1 YRCQD
6 CLDFTMYCSGCILKG
21 HIALPLHWIKCW
33 NSRFCYF
40 ERSSLASI
48 GLVID
53 LGHHGTQ
60 CEFTYEIRECVIVDT
75 TGIHNVNVRLCSCG
89 TAVEDPLQFLRV
101 KWFPSSFKKPHT
113 LFTFTVLD
121 QFHSLTLQSKI
132 AAYDFCVALEHLTDN
147 SDCLTLQSCYEQFLL
162 LMRIWCHLKITK
174 RASCGLNPAGVEA
187 TAHGECAVECPVC
200 PHPEKNLPEDRE
212 TMPKETR
219 RICSLVLT
227 IDANFC
233 LRNKDWKIKRDFPLG
248 DGWAHWVPSRPYL
261 NHIKQY
267 GYQQAPV
274 CPNLCD
280 SELRAVDHAN
290 KQRSDGYV
298 ATGVGG
304 VVCAQHGLVRPN
316 GMGDLQKGERYVNM
330 DFIVLFTLMGATFT
344 RLILSY
350 DIACQWSQNLRE
362 RMDSQHTEAMQI
374 PDEIFILICFVIPK
388 FHIYGHGRA
397 CQDAYSL
404 NNLCGVGQT
413 NGEDPER
420 WWAHINPVSMSTR
433 LMGPGSQSDTIDDH
447 TCAWNWRKIVGLH
460 TCSFSSFPDTNRLLT
475 RCRAFLLSAK
485 HTALHARYSQNFPS
499 EVRDEW
505 EEWVG
510 AWEDD
515 RESQPNPYSR
525 TIICS
530 TMAEVRL
537 ELAQEEARDGAFGGE
552 EDDERMCVNSFL
564 YRGLELEEQQC
575 VFLRNLCL
583 RHPNQE
589 RTTLQAAELQ
599 EKRNTL
605 SRRILSW
612 CLVQNR
618 YMPGIF
624 TEARGQA
631 QVELQSEEQTLF
643 LPSHVTPAPRSI
655 SHLCAIEARLCV
667 AQADDALTETRR
679 LLRITLGLADYQ
691 WTQVSHGQGP
701 RTRAHA
707 VVDRYKAQ
715 LQLATEAYRMARK
728 ALVQLD
734 PLGSWIGRL
743 HELQDG
749 DIRWPTREE
758 GEVQGTRE
766 LSWIWLNVNPQEMQG
781 TSEEIGDSLRVEW
794 LRSHTRTARW
804 SEEHILVIDE
814 MNHVLCYLEWK
825 SSSWTVRIGKR
836 VAGPELDEGL
846 KAYAVKSAMMFGDM
860 KDCFRSHWSP

>member
-1 YRCQD
+1 
-6 CLDFTMYCSGCILKG
+6 
-21 HIALPLHWIKCW
+21 
-33 NSRFCYF
+33 
-40 ERSSLASI
+40 
-48 GLVID
+48 
-53 LGHHGTQ
+53 
-60 CEFTYEIRECVIVDT
+60 
-75 TGIHNVNVRLCSCG
+75 
-89 TAVEDPLQFLRV
+89 
-101 KWFPSSFKKPHT
+101 
-113 LFTFTVLD
+113 
-121 QFHSLTLQSKI
+121 
-132 AAYDFCVALEHLTDN
+132 
-147 SDCLTLQSCYEQFLL
+147 
-162 LMRIWCHLKITK
+162 
-174 RASCGLNPAGVEA
+174 
-187 TAHGECAVECPVC
+187 
-200 PHPEKNLPEDRE
+200 
-212 TMPKETR
+212 
-219 RICSLVLT
+219 
-227 IDANFC
+227 
-233 LRNKDWKIKRDFPLG
+233 
-248 DGWAHWVPSRPYL
+248 
-261 NHIKQY
+261 
-267 GYQQAPV
+267 
-274 CPNLCD
+274 
-280 SELRAVDHAN
+280 
-290 KQRSDGYV
+290 
-298 ATGVGG
+298 
-304 VVCAQHGLVRPN
+304 
-316 GMGDLQKGERYVNM
+316 
-330 DFIVLFTLMGATFT
+330 MGATFT
-344 RLILSY
+344 QLILSY

-362 RMDSQHTEAMQI
+362 QMDTQHTEAMQI

-413 NGEDPER
+413 DGEDPER

-433 LMGPGSQSDTIDDH
+433 LMGPGSRSDTIDDH

-460 TCSFSSFPDTNRLLT
+460 TCKSSLLE
-475 RCRAFLLSAK
+475 RYRQAFLLSAK

-499 EVRDEW
+499 DVRDEW

-515 RESQPNPYSR
+515 RESQPNPYSE
-525 TIICS
+525 TIIRS

-564 YRGLELEEQQC
+564 YRGLELEEQQ
-575 VFLRNLCL
+575 RNLRL

-612 CLVQNR
+612 RLVQNR

-631 QVELQSEEQTLF
+631 QAELQSEEQTLF

-655 SHLCAIEARLCV
+655 SHLCAIEACLRV
-667 AQADDALTETRR
+667 TQADDALTETRR
-679 LLRITLGLADYQ
+679 LLRIMLGLADYR

-701 RTRAHA
+701 RTRARA
-707 VVDRYKAQ
+707 LVDHYKAR
-715 LQLATEAYRMARK
+715 LQLATEAYRTARK

-743 HELQDG
+743 RELQDG

-758 GEVQGTRE
+758 GE
-766 LSWIWLNVNPQEMQG
+766 EMQG

-794 LRSHTRTARW
+794 LRSRARTARW

-814 MNHVLCYLEWK
+814 MNHVLHYLEWK
-825 SSSWTVRIGKR
+825 SSSWTAQIGKR
-836 VAGPELDEGL
+836 AAGPELDEGL

-860 KDCFRSHWSP
+860 KDRFHSHWSPETLSSNYILFE